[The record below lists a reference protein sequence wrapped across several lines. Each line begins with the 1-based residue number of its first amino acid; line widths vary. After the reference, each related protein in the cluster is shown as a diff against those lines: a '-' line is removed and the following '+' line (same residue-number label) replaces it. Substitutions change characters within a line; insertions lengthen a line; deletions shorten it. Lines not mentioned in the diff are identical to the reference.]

1 MCIKVGVRRLFNFCY
16 LKLLKLKVNF
26 LRLIKELY
34 LIEVIGFN
42 GFFFYLI
49 VVEGFYL
56 RYVFIVG
63 YLVEVVGSLLFI
75 C

>member
-16 LKLLKLKVNF
+16 LKLIKLKVNF

-42 GFFFYLI
+42 GLIFLLI

-56 RYVFIVG
+56 LLNF
-63 YLVEVVGSLLFI
+63 VVL
-75 C
+75 